1 MLKTPFSRRTLVG
14 ALLVP
19 GLLIAGSA
27 QAAVTTWGY
36 DILSGF
42 TQSVIGGATTNY
54 PVPGVSSLS
63 WGTSTGSGQ
72 SSLVINNPSLL
83 GGSVDTFIG
92 GAPPAAAPYLGF
104 STSLTHNNNPITGN
118 TLTSATLR
126 NAVTLTPTVPLG
138 GALPDQVVNFDI
150 AFAETPNTA
159 GTCVVAGSPT
169 PCNDIFVLTSGLLNQ
184 SFMYDAGDGD
194 GSLTYFV
201 NIFPTTGGVLSILDN
216 GVCTAAG
223 QANGCLGFTTA
234 ENQSTTLAF
243 GFTISTNPLTTVPE
257 PTVLALLGLGL
268 MGIGISKRK
277 ARV

>member
-1 MLKTPFSRRTLVG
+1 MFKTNFSRVTLAAAVL
-14 ALLVP
+14 AP
-19 GLLIAGSA
+19 SLLIAGNA
-27 QAAVTTWGY
+27 NAAVVTWGY

-54 PVPGVSSLS
+54 PAPGTSSLS

-72 SSLVINNPSLL
+72 SSLVINNPSII
-83 GGSVDTFIG
+83 GGSVDTYIG
-92 GAPPAAAPYLGF
+92 GVPPAVAPYLGF

-118 TLTSATLR
+118 SLTSATLR
-126 NAVTLTPTVPLG
+126 NAVTLTPTVPAG

-150 AFAETPNTA
+150 AFSETPNTA

-184 SFMYDAGDGD
+184 SFTYDAGDGD
-194 GSLTYFV
+194 GLLTYFV
-201 NIFPTTGGVLSILDN
+201 NIFPTTGGVLSVLDN
-216 GVCTAAG
+216 GVCAAAG
-223 QANGCLGFTTA
+223 QGNGCLGFTTP

-243 GFTISTNPLTTVPE
+243 GFTISTNPLTVPE

-268 MGIGISKRK
+268 LGMGLSKRK
-277 ARV
+277 ACA

>member
-1 MLKTPFSRRTLVG
+1 MLKTTFSRRALLG
-14 ALLVP
+14 ALLAP

-54 PVPGVSSLS
+54 PVPGTTSLS

-72 SSLVINNPSLL
+72 SSLVINNPSIL
-83 GGSVDTFIG
+83 GGSVDTYFG
-92 GAPPAAAPYLGF
+92 GVPPAAAPYLGF

-126 NAVTLTPTVPLG
+126 NAVTLTPTVPAG
-138 GALPDQVVNFDI
+138 GALADQVVNFDI

-159 GTCVVAGSPT
+159 GTCAVLGSPT

-184 SFMYDAGDGD
+184 TFMYDAGDGD
-194 GSLTYFV
+194 GLLTYFV

-216 GVCTAAG
+216 GVCSAAG
-223 QANGCLGFTTA
+223 QGNGCLGFTTA

-243 GFTISTNPLTTVPE
+243 GFSISTNPLTTVPE

-268 MGIGISKRK
+268 LGVGLSRRK
-277 ARV
+277 VRV

>member
-1 MLKTPFSRRTLVG
+1 MIKTKLSRRLLIG
-14 ALLVP
+14 ALLIP
-19 GLLIAGSA
+19 GVFVAGGA
-27 QAAVTTWGY
+27 QGAVTTWGY

-54 PVPGVSSLS
+54 PIPGTTSLS
-63 WGTSTGSGQ
+63 WGTTTGSGQ
-72 SSLVINNPSLL
+72 SSLVINNPSIL

-92 GAPPAAAPYLGF
+92 GAPPAAPPFLGF
-104 STSLTHNNNPITGN
+104 STSLTHNNNPITGD

-126 NAVTLTPTVPLG
+126 NAVTLTPTMPLG
-138 GALPDQVVNFDI
+138 GALADQVVNFDI
-150 AFAETPNTA
+150 AFAETPNS
-159 GTCVVAGSPT
+159 GTCAVLSSPI

-194 GSLTYFV
+194 GALTYFV

-216 GVCTAAG
+216 DVCTAAG
-223 QANGCLGFTTA
+223 QGNGCLGFTTA

-268 MGIGISKRK
+268 FGIGLSKRN
-277 ARV
+277 ART

>member
-1 MLKTPFSRRTLVG
+1 MFKTPFSRRALLGT
-14 ALLVP
+14 LLVP

-54 PVPGVSSLS
+54 PVPGTASLS
-63 WGTSTGSGQ
+63 WGNTTGSGQ
-72 SSLVINNPSLL
+72 SSLVINNPSIL
-83 GGSVDTFIG
+83 GGSVNTYLLG
-92 GAPPAAAPYLGF
+92 GPVPTVAPYLGF
-104 STSLTHNNNPITGN
+104 STSLTHHNNPITGD

-138 GALPDQVVNFDI
+138 GASTNQVVNFDI
-150 AFAETPNTA
+150 AFAETPNS
-159 GTCVVAGSPT
+159 GTCAVVGSPV

-184 SFMYDAGDGD
+184 SFSYDAGDGD

-216 GVCTAAG
+216 GVCSAAG
-223 QANGCLGFTTA
+223 QGNGCLGFTTA
-234 ENQSTTLAF
+234 ENQSTTLEF
-243 GFTISTNPLTTVPE
+243 GFVISTNPLTTVPE

-268 MGIGISKRK
+268 LGVGLSRRK